1 MDTFPNIA
9 KGKTPSEQAWMQIS
23 ALFTT
28 LAIAIVGGL
37 LSGLIASR
45 FGKLEKYFDD
55 TEHFHE
61 CEPAGLEE
69 KKNENDGTEMAEMA
83 PVKGNSID

>member
-1 MDTFPNIA
+1 MKNTFSNIA
-9 KGKTPSEQAWMQIS
+9 DGKTPSEQAWMQIS

-45 FGKLEKYFDD
+45 FGTLEKYFDD

-61 CEPAGLEE
+61 CEPEGLKDE
-69 KKNENDGTEMAEMA
+69 KKEENGPATEMAEVNKNA
-83 PVKGNSID
+83 VE

>member
-1 MDTFPNIA
+1 
-9 KGKTPSEQAWMQIS
+9 MQIS

-61 CEPAGLEE
+61 CEPEGLKDE
-69 KKNENDGTEMAEMA
+69 KKEDGNGTEMEA
-83 PVKGNSID
+83 VKGNSID